1 MIKNILKLYL
11 LLRTHG
17 YLSESYSGQSI
28 FDGKEYKST
37 QTTQEKGTFI
47 VKIQDVLNLGTARPG
62 GTYKANGLRSRLS
75 CTCAFSLP
83 GPRGPVAL
91 VSAHSGYMLTIN

>member
-1 MIKNILKLYL
+1 MIKNILQLYL

-75 CTCAFSLP
+75 CACAFSLP
-83 GPRGPVAL
+83 GPREPVAPC
-91 VSAHSGYMLTIN
+91 IC